1 MVTPGE
7 PPAARRRRLAV
18 RPRSDRAEALASD
31 RAAPAVSV
39 LTAGWRLKP
48 SHLRD
53 AYCSLLAQS
62 PAWEWVIQ
70 IDGRARALPTWLARD
85 RRVHVAANGDRYGAA
100 ITRNRALARC
110 RAELVQ
116 NLDDDDVLAYGALA
130 LLSAAL
136 ERYPPCAFAFGDS
149 FRAGLPV
156 AHGRRRAPRGVLAPR
171 VLFERWQNE
180 GLAERGLLPLAPG
193 GVMWR
198 REVLLAEGGWR
209 ALSGCEDTALL
220 MSVAE
225 RHPAIGVGVPTIGVR
240 EHALRITRTAAFR
253 DAKDQHWEL
262 IRRQVIA
269 QRRLAARE
277 FESTGRRAPSQA

>member
-1 MVTPGE
+1 M
-7 PPAARRRRLAV
+7 
-18 RPRSDRAEALASD
+18 
-31 RAAPAVSV
+31 
-39 LTAGWRLKP
+39 LTAGWRLTP

-53 AYCSLLAQS
+53 AYCSLLTQQ

-70 IDGRARALPTWLARD
+70 IDGRARALPSWLARD
-85 RRVHVAANGDRYGAA
+85 QRVRVAANDDRYGAA

-116 NLDDDDVLAYGALA
+116 NLDDDDVLAPGALA
-130 LLSAAL
+130 ILAAAL
-136 ERYPPCAFAFGDS
+136 ERYPRCAFAFGDS
-149 FRAGLPV
+149 YRAGLPV
-156 AHGRRRAPRGVLAPR
+156 AHGRRAPRGVLAPH
-171 VLFERWQNE
+171 VLFEHWQNG
-180 GLAERGLLPLAPG
+180 GLAERGQLPLAPG

-253 DAKDQHWEL
+253 DAHDQHWEL

-269 QRRLAARE
+269 QRRLAARDLD
-277 FESTGRRAPSQA
+277 TADRPAPSRV